1 MEALVQA
8 ASWLDGVNNLIT
20 DLIRY
25 AVGLSCMFVAL
36 MIVLWLFGYH
46 VETVGIFRCRQV
58 HPKHG
63 TRCALKSGGHF
74 GVRHRDRRGR
84 SWI

>member
-1 MEALVQA
+1 MEALA
-8 ASWLDGVNNLIT
+8 LGASWLDGVNHLIT

-25 AVGLSCMFVAL
+25 AVGLTCVGVVGL
-36 MIVLWLFGYH
+36 IVLFIFGYH
-46 VETVGIFRCRQV
+46 IEVLGIFRCRQL
-58 HPKHG
+58 HPKYG

-84 SWI
+84 SWM